1 MLQVLTSDSCSW
13 IKSKQIILGSNF
25 EQKSNHPLDI
35 RCYNNS
41 SSISS
46 NILWRKMLS
55 TTANAVISQV
65 KLYIPST
72 LNTEKELLSTANW
85 TAIWASFWQTSLYI
99 KYSEVPNKRACSFRF
114 LIFFS
119 TILIY
124 FGLHIYEFKKCQFAR
139 LFRSACLLWTL
150 ENYFSKSLEIHCVW
164 DPTKKDCERCMFIVQ
179 QIL

>member
-13 IKSKQIILGSNF
+13 IKSKQIRLGSNF

-85 TAIWASFWQTSLYI
+85 TAKYELVSGRLAYTSSTLKSLINEHARLGFWY
-99 KYSEVPNKRACSFRF
+99 
-114 LIFFS
+114 FFS

-124 FGLHIYEFKKCQFAR
+124 FGLHIYKSKKCQFAH
-139 LFRSACLLWTL
+139 LFRSACLLGTL
-150 ENYFSKSLEIHCVW
+150 DNYFSKSLEIHCVW
-164 DPTKKDCERCMFIVQ
+164 DPTKKDSERCMFIV
-179 QIL
+179 